1 MRFIIATKEEHRK
14 FSAIIEEMVQ
24 KKRMPYMD
32 AILLHCEETG
42 FEVEIAAT
50 LLTTPLKSKISDE
63 AQAANM
69 IKKVNKLFI

>member
-1 MRFIIATKEEHRK
+1 MATKEEQRK

-24 KKRMPYMD
+24 KKKMPYMD

-69 IKKVNKLFI
+69 IKKVNKLPL